1 MKLVVQRVNKA
12 SVTIDNKL
20 HNSIDS
26 GLLVLCGIQTNDTE
40 EDIDYLV
47 NKLTNLRIF
56 SDENIDFNNSILDIN
71 GEILLVS
78 QFTLLANTRKGRRPS
93 WDLAANSDIA
103 LPIYDLFFDKLQK
116 QGLVVKNGIFGS
128 DMAIE
133 LINDGPVTIIIDSK
147 DRLAPR
153 K

>member
-1 MKLVVQRVNKA
+1 MKLVIQRVNKA

-103 LPIYDLFFDKLQK
+103 QPIYDLFFDKLQK

-147 DRLAPR
+147 DWLSPR